1 VVVEE
6 EAQKELFRRWPEGV
20 SVVVAESGGRRA
32 GLTVSSLVS
41 VSLEPA
47 LVSISLARSASLFE
61 VLDEAGE
68 WGVSILAGEQG
79 RLAQHFA
86 RNVPPLVLWDGI
98 GVRDDDP
105 RLLQGAVGWI
115 VVETVDQLTV
125 GDHVLFVG
133 SIRSL
138 EAGPGRGSLVY
149 FDRRYV
155 SL

>member
-1 VVVEE
+1 VFADP
-6 EAQKELFRRWPEGV
+6 EAQKELFRRWPAGV
-20 SVVVAESGGRRA
+20 SVVVAESGTRRA
-32 GLTVSSLVS
+32 GLTISSLVS

-68 WGVSILAGEQG
+68 WGISILAGTQG

-98 GVRDDDP
+98 AVREDDP
-105 RLLQGAVGWI
+105 RLLSDAVGWI
-115 VVETVDQLTV
+115 VAETVDELTV

-133 SIRSL
+133 AIRSL
-138 EAGPGRGSLVY
+138 EEGAGPGSLVY

-155 SL
+155 TL